1 MEISRE
7 NASINIL
14 NNLQTLEKYTS
25 ADIGEQCELDE
36 IYNILKETT
45 EWTYESIA
53 SEEIEIALQILDLLE
68 FLDNKLNFEEKFKD
82 YLLIYVIYNN
92 IAACYQIMWD
102 ISKATHY

>member
-14 NNLQTLEKYTS
+14 NNLQTLEKYT
-25 ADIGEQCELDE
+25 AAEIGETGELEE
-36 IYNILKETT
+36 IYLILRETT

-68 FLDNKLNFEEKFKD
+68 FLDKKLNFEEKFKD
-82 YLLIYVIYNN
+82 Y
-92 IAACYQIMWD
+92 
-102 ISKATHY
+102 